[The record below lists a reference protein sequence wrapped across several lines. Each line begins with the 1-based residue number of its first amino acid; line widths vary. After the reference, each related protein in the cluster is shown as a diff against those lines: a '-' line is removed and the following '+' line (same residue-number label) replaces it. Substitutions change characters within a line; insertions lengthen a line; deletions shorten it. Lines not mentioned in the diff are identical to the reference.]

1 VYNIKSDLRFVH
13 LSDTHLGYRQY
24 GLSERLMDWSRAT
37 KEIVNYAIKH
47 EVDFVVHS
55 GDLFNSNKVDHTS
68 LIHAIKLLGSL
79 RDAKIPLFVIDGN
92 HDRRKGAQKHGPNN
106 VLDQLGLCR
115 YLTPEGGGLDNAV
128 ATIGEVNIIGL
139 GYQGIYL
146 KSRLEDFYQ
155 QMPNGINIVLLHAG
169 VEQYSD
175 EAQPDITSA
184 KLYLLRPKTAYL
196 ALGHYHNKFDID
208 AWIYNPGSPEYYRF
222 SDCHIKR
229 YFYDV
234 TLKNGTP
241 SVTEVEVKKVRHME
255 SFTIEHPNDDYVLL
269 QRVKEKLD
277 EAEKTK
283 RLANSLLRI
292 VLNGKIDKSSNI
304 AELRAFVEEHYTPL
318 YCAVADGTTI
328 KGDLLIDD
336 PGTMEELELRIFEQN
351 FSHYKEQASDIAAF
365 ARGTMKEIIDA
376 QLKSAE
382 DAEPI
387 AQHVSNFR
395 RDTI

>member
-1 VYNIKSDLRFVH
+1 

-24 GLSERLMDWSRAT
+24 GLSERLEDWNRAT
-37 KEIVNYAIKH
+37 AEIIDYSIKH

-68 LIHAIKLLGSL
+68 LIHAIKLLGCL
-79 RDAKIPLFVIDGN
+79 KDANIPLFVTDGN

-106 VLDQLGLCR
+106 VLQQLELCH

-155 QMPNGINIVLLHAG
+155 QIPDGINIVLLHAG

-184 KLYLLRPKTAYL
+184 KLNLLRPKTAYL

-208 AWIYNPGSPEYYRF
+208 NWVYNPGSPEYYRF
-222 SDCHIKR
+222 SDCGIKR

-234 TLKNGTP
+234 TLKNGAP
-241 SVTEVEVKKVRHME
+241 YVAEREVKNVRHME
-255 SFTIEHPNDDYVLL
+255 SLTIEHPNDDYVLV
-269 QRVKEKLD
+269 QRVKEELD
-277 EAEKTK
+277 HAEKNK
-283 RLANSLLRI
+283 SLADSLLRI
-292 VLNGKIDKSSNI
+292 VLNGKIDTSPNV
-304 AELRAFVEEHYTPL
+304 ADLRDFVEDRYLPL
-318 YCAVADGTTI
+318 YCTIVDGTTT

-336 PGTMEELELRIFEQN
+336 PRTMEELELRIFEQN

-365 ARGTMKEIIDA
+365 ARGIMKEIIDA
-376 QLKSAE
+376 PLKSAE
-382 DAEPI
+382 DAELI

-395 RDTI
+395 RNTI